1 MATLDLVPEGTC
13 FEMLA
18 ALAPQILCWL
28 SSALAGFEELIW
40 IEGLFVFEHGVECME

>member
-1 MATLDLVPEGTC
+1 LLKNADQGPSY
-13 FEMLA
+13 FETLA